1 MFIFGFSGWG
11 KLKII
16 SVTKQ
21 AYEPSVLQ
29 AFSVTLVCANKLRF
43 IRFIREKRLSFLIS
57 RLPQVLNYIELL
69 TSELF
74 LALCF
79 VRLMLQRTSTTI
91 CLPLRDQN
99 LTCFC
104 WKSSF
109 ALKKELASTI
119 QETTDVKSLNF
130 VKEPTPYNPF
140 HVPIMWS
147 TGKLCRYT
155 TLVIQVHLVL
165 KRDILN

>member
-1 MFIFGFSGWG
+1 MFIFGFSGQG

-21 AYEPSVLQ
+21 AYELSVLQ

-43 IRFIREKRLSFLIS
+43 IPFIREKRLSFLIGE
-57 RLPQVLNYIELL
+57 LQQVLSYIQPL

-79 VRLMLQRTSTTI
+79 VRLMLWKTSTTI
-91 CLPLRDQN
+91 CLPLRDHN

-109 ALKKELASTI
+109 SLEKELVFYNTI
-119 QETTDVKSLNF
+119 QETTEVKSLNC
-130 VKEPTPYNPF
+130 VRNPTLLQSIPCPCN
-140 HVPIMWS
+140 VD
-147 TGKLCRYT
+147 LR
-155 TLVIQVHLVL
+155 
-165 KRDILN
+165 

>member
-1 MFIFGFSGWG
+1 MFIFGFSGQG

-43 IRFIREKRLSFLIS
+43 IPFIREKRLSFLIGE
-57 RLPQVLNYIELL
+57 LQQVLNYIQPL

-74 LALCF
+74 LDLCF
-79 VRLMLQRTSTTI
+79 VRLMLWKTSTTI
-91 CLPLRDQN
+91 CPPLRDRN

-104 WKSSF
+104 WKSSVSLEKEF
-109 ALKKELASTI
+109 VITILCKKLLKS
-119 QETTDVKSLNF
+119 SLNC
-130 VKEPTPYNPF
+130 VRNPTLLQSISCPCN
-140 HVPIMWS
+140 VD
-147 TGKLCRYT
+147 LR
-155 TLVIQVHLVL
+155 
-165 KRDILN
+165 